1 MSRMRG
7 FIWFAAGIVLALLAG
22 FVAYTSLTRVAQ
34 TPVESGSVGPT
45 VTVVTAARDIPARTL
60 LTQELLIEVALPA
73 EAAPQGYVES
83 YDRVVGK
90 LTMVPMYAGE
100 PVLDQRLVDP
110 NIESADG
117 RRALFLNEDEVLMAI
132 PAQDL
137 LSRVGIL
144 KPGDQIDLL
153 YSLSFPE
160 GRGIGA
166 ATGAEDDQQATFA
179 LLQNVKIV
187 GMVGSVQ
194 PVDDTAPEDVAA
206 QAAGRPDALL
216 VTLAPQDALTLKYVN
231 DSGGILDYVLRAP
244 GVERPFESDP
254 VDIDYLINRYSIPTG
269 PGR

>member
-1 MSRMRG
+1 MLRMRG
-7 FIWFAAGIVLALLAG
+7 FFWFAAGIVLALLAG
-22 FVAYTSLTRVAQ
+22 FVAYTSLTQVAQ
-34 TPVESGSVGPT
+34 IPVESGSAGPT
-45 VTVVTAARDIPARTL
+45 VTVVVAARDIPARTL
-60 LTQELLIEVALPA
+60 LTQELLVEVALPA
-73 EAAPQGYVES
+73 EAVPQGYVDS
-83 YDRVVGK
+83 YDRVIGK

-100 PVLDQRLVDP
+100 PLLDQRLVDP

-117 RRALFLNEDEVLMAI
+117 RRALFLNENEVLMAI

-137 LSRVGIL
+137 LSRVGVL

-160 GRGIGA
+160 SRGIGA
-166 ATGAEDDQQATFA
+166 AVEAQDDQQATFA

-187 GMVGSVQ
+187 GMAGSVQ
-194 PVDDTAPEDVAA
+194 PVDDAAPEDVAA

-254 VDIDYLINRYSIPTG
+254 VDIDYLINRYGIPTG
-269 PGR
+269 AGR